1 MPIVSKYLIPL
12 KSDDNL
18 NATYSFVLNDNFFES
33 LEDAEIKKGDVK
45 AYLKVKKLGE
55 AFCIDVLMD
64 GSVEVPCVRC
74 LDPVTVEIKVD
85 EHLKVSYGKAYLE
98 EDDDR
103 VIIPE
108 DSEGIDMEWLMY
120 EFIVLSIPIQHKHK
134 EGDCNKQME
143 SLLSNYENQLN
154 EQADPRWDALKS
166 LIKNN

>member
-1 MPIVSKYLIPL
+1 MPTVSKYLIPL
-12 KSDDNL
+12 KSGDNQ
-18 NATYSFVLNDNFFES
+18 NATYSFVLNDNFFEL
-33 LEDAEIKKGDVK
+33 LEDAEIKKGNVN
-45 AYLKVKKLGE
+45 ASLKVKKLGE

-74 LDPVTVEIKVD
+74 LDPVIIEISVD
-85 EHLKVSYGKAYLE
+85 EHLKVSYGEAYSE
-98 EDDDR
+98 EDDNR
-103 VIIPE
+103 IVIPE
-108 DSEGIDMEWLMY
+108 DAEGIDMEWLMY

-154 EQADPRWDALKS
+154 EQTDPRWDALKS